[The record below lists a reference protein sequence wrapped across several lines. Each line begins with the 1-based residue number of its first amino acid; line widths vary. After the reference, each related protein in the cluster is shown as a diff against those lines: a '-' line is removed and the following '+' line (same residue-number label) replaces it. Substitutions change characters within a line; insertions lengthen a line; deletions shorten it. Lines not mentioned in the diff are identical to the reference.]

1 MKIDCVR
8 NVLIQVFEKLG
19 EKVARYPLY
28 FVLLPILITA
38 SVSFGIS
45 KLSLNENLQELVV
58 ADRGRVYYTKLL
70 VEKMFPFNTSVHFD
84 TLRTPNP
91 PEAFIMF
98 IVKKN
103 FGNMLNDKVT
113 KEIKKLNDIL
123 KNTPVTAK
131 EDTIKYSDV
140 CGIVQEKC
148 FENPISKLIMNNVTA
163 KKWKI
168 KYPVDIDLMTLS
180 YNIYGT
186 NLGGVHTDKDGF
198 VKAAHAIRLLYPLD
212 TSRKWKHHWMSLW
225 LREMRKEIDKF
236 HFEHIKIFQDPLKSV
251 EDDAKVLFETL
262 KPMIGAVVGFISI
275 FSIISCMSLNFVR
288 SKPWLGVAS
297 VGSAGLAIAT
307 AFGLMGI
314 CKIQGSYWNISIP
327 FFVIV
332 TEIDD
337 AFVLIACWRMTD
349 PSTNVERRMK
359 ETYRKAGISITLT
372 SLTNFLAY
380 CIGMTTE
387 FPLVRMFSY
396 YSATSIFFTYAYQ
409 ITFFGGCMA
418 LSGYREGKGLNP
430 ITFRHP
436 DSKTFASQLKHQQD
450 EEFFMKIFRKH
461 LGKLF
466 SYSLV
471 KIVIVVVY
479 FINLGVS
486 VWGTLSIR
494 QGLDWHKLYP
504 NVSTISESTRI
515 MYKYFGEY
523 AFPIHIIINQTVDYS
538 DKNVQQKIDTMMRNF
553 ESHPQ
558 IGNSHSK
565 TFASQLKHQ
574 QDEEFFMKIFRK
586 HFGKLFSYSLVNIV
600 IVVVY
605 FINLGVSVWG
615 TLSIRQGLDWHK
627 LYPNDSTISES
638 TRIMYK
644 YFGEYAFPVHI
655 IINQTVDYSDKN
667 VQQKIDTMMRNFES
681 HPQIGDSRTT
691 VSWLK
696 YYKEFQEHPVSKYSL
711 GGYNLSNKKDF
722 LEGLRDIFLRLK
734 GADEFSND
742 IVFNEDQSDILL
754 SRFLVVAKNVM
765 DRESEM
771 NLVRGVMNIVDKA
784 PFDVL
789 IHSLFS
795 DLIEQGIIIKA
806 IVIQLFWVTML
817 LILIIF
823 FLFVPNMF
831 CAVLVAISVVST
843 IIETLGFMS
852 LWEVNLD
859 IFSMMSLILC
869 VGFCVNFPAHI
880 THAFVMSSSEDPNEK
895 LKDALY
901 EIGYPILQGSLSN
914 KKFEQFYWLNKFE
927 VTDSAMLVIVNHLD
941 KLACDLNDRFID
953 LKEIAFPP
961 WITQLMLVDITDV
974 AMQ

>member
-1 MKIDCVR
+1 MKIDFIR
-8 NVLIQVFEKLG
+8 NIWIQLFEKLG

-45 KLSLNENLQELVV
+45 KLLLNENLQELVV
-58 ADRGRVYYTKLL
+58 ADRGSVYNTKLF

-84 TLRTPNP
+84 TARNPNP
-91 PEAFIMF
+91 PKAFVMY
-98 IVKKN
+98 IVKKD
-103 FGNMLNDKVT
+103 FGNVLNDEVMR
-113 KEIKKLNDIL
+113 EIKKLNDIV
-123 KNTPVTAK
+123 KNTYVTAK
-131 EDTIKYSDV
+131 EHTIKYSDI

-212 TSRKWKHHWMSLW
+212 ISMKWKQYWMMLW
-225 LREMRKEIDKF
+225 QRQMPKELDKF
-236 HFEHIKIFQDPLKSV
+236 HFEHIRIFQDPFKSV
-251 EDDAKVLFETL
+251 EDDAKVLFKTL

-275 FSIISCMSLNFVR
+275 FSIISSMSLNLVR

-297 VGSAGLAIAT
+297 VVSAGLAIAT
-307 AFGLMGI
+307 AFGLMGLFN
-314 CKIQGSYWNISIP
+314 IQCTYWNISVP

-359 ETYRKAGISITLT
+359 DTYRKAGISVTLT

-380 CIGMTTE
+380 CIGMTTQ

-396 YSATSIFFTYAYQ
+396 YSAASIFFTYAYQ

-418 LSGYREGKGLNP
+418 LSGYREVKGLNP

-504 NVSTISESTRI
+504 NGSTISESTRI

-558 IGNSHSK
+558 IGNS
-565 TFASQLKHQ
+565 
-574 QDEEFFMKIFRK
+574 
-586 HFGKLFSYSLVNIV
+586 
-600 IVVVY
+600 
-605 FINLGVSVWG
+605 
-615 TLSIRQGLDWHK
+615 
-627 LYPNDSTISES
+627 
-638 TRIMYK
+638 
-644 YFGEYAFPVHI
+644 
-655 IINQTVDYSDKN
+655 
-667 VQQKIDTMMRNFES
+667 
-681 HPQIGDSRTT
+681 RTT

-711 GGYNLSNKKDF
+711 GGYNLSNKEDF

-754 SRFLVVAKNVM
+754 SRFLVLAKNVM

-771 NLVRGVMNIVDKA
+771 NLVSGVMNIADKA
-784 PFDVL
+784 PFEVL
-789 IHSLFS
+789 IHTPVS

-823 FLFVPNMF
+823 CLFVPNIF

-901 EIGYPILQGSLSN
+901 EIGYPILQGSLSIFLITVLTAFHALLFIPTVLSLMTFSGHYKRSRFRN
-914 KKFEQFYWLNKFE
+914 IL
-927 VTDSAMLVIVNHLD
+927 IVEGGETAL
-941 KLACDLNDRFID
+941 
-953 LKEIAFPP
+953 
-961 WITQLMLVDITDV
+961 
-974 AMQ
+974 

>member
-1 MKIDCVR
+1 MKVDCVR
-8 NVLIQVFEKLG
+8 NILIHVFEKLG

-38 SVSFGIS
+38 SVAFGIS
-45 KLSLNENLQELVV
+45 KLLLKENIGELVV
-58 ADRGRVYYTKLL
+58 ADRGSVYNSKLF

-84 TLRTPNP
+84 TLRNPTPP
-91 PEAFIMF
+91 KGLVMY
-98 IVKKN
+98 IVKKD
-103 FGNMLNDKVT
+103 FGNVLNDEVMR
-113 KEIKKLNDIL
+113 EIKKLNDIV

-140 CGIVQEKC
+140 CGIVREKC
-148 FENPISKLIMNNVTA
+148 FENPIFLLIMKNVTA

-180 YNIYGT
+180 YNIYGI
-186 NLGGVHTDKDGF
+186 NLGGVHTDKEGF

-212 TSRKWKHHWMSLW
+212 ISRKWKQYWMILW
-225 LREMRKEIDKF
+225 QRQIQKEIEKL
-236 HFEHIKIFQDPLKSV
+236 HFVHIRIFQDPFKSI
-251 EDDAKVLFETL
+251 EDNAKVLYITL
-262 KPMIGAVVGFISI
+262 KPMIGAVVGFVSI
-275 FSIISCMSLNFVR
+275 FSMISCLSLNFVR
-288 SKPWLGVAS
+288 SKPWLGVAN
-297 VGSAGLAIAT
+297 VVSAGLAITT
-307 AFGLMGI
+307 AFSLMGL
-314 CKIQGSYWNISIP
+314 CKIQWTYFNICIP

-332 TEIDD
+332 TELDD

-349 PSTNVERRMK
+349 RSTNVERRMK
-359 ETYRKAGISITLT
+359 DTYRKAGISITLT

-380 CIGMTTE
+380 SIGMTTE

-418 LSGYREGKGLNP
+418 LSGYREEKGLNP

-450 EEFFMKIFRKH
+450 EEFFMKIFRKYF
-461 LGKLF
+461 GKLF
-466 SYSLV
+466 SYSHV
-471 KIVIVVVY
+471 KIAIMFVY

-486 VWGTLSIR
+486 VWGILSIR
-494 QGLDWHKLYP
+494 QGIDLHKLYP
-504 NVSTISESTRI
+504 NDSTISEGTRI

-523 AFPIHIIINQTVDYS
+523 AFPFHIIINQTIDYS

-558 IGNSHSK
+558 IC
-565 TFASQLKHQ
+565 
-574 QDEEFFMKIFRK
+574 
-586 HFGKLFSYSLVNIV
+586 
-600 IVVVY
+600 
-605 FINLGVSVWG
+605 
-615 TLSIRQGLDWHK
+615 
-627 LYPNDSTISES
+627 
-638 TRIMYK
+638 
-644 YFGEYAFPVHI
+644 
-655 IINQTVDYSDKN
+655 
-667 VQQKIDTMMRNFES
+667 
-681 HPQIGDSRTT
+681 DSRTT

-711 GGYNLSNKKDF
+711 GGYNMSNKEDF
-722 LEGLRDIFLRLK
+722 LEGLGNIFLRLK

-742 IVFNEDQSDILL
+742 IVFNEDRSDILL
-754 SRFLVVAKNVM
+754 SRFFVMAKNVM

-771 NLVRGVMNIVDKA
+771 KLLNDVMNIADKA
-784 PFDVL
+784 PFQVL
-789 IHSLFS
+789 IHSPFS
-795 DLIEQGIIIKA
+795 HLIEQGIIIEA
-806 IVIQLFWVTML
+806 IVIQLLWVTML

-823 FLFVPNMF
+823 FLFVPNIL

-843 IIETLGFMS
+843 IIETVGFMS

-859 IFSMMSLILC
+859 IFFMMSLILC

-880 THAFVMSSSEDPNEK
+880 THAFVMSSPEDSSEK

-914 KKFEQFYWLNKFE
+914 
-927 VTDSAMLVIVNHLD
+927 T
-941 KLACDLNDRFID
+941 
-953 LKEIAFPP
+953 
-961 WITQLMLVDITDV
+961 
-974 AMQ
+974 